1 MPLICEN
8 YQFLHFREGV
18 VELALRCASEVD
30 PANHAVAWFR
40 SAYVYFI
47 PNMTY
52 FKLTFCFK
60 KRREDDDSV
69 GKKAFDIRHEM
80 YTYVISVFDEL
91 WAGIPP
97 KFNYLPPEEVVPI

>member
-40 SAYVYFI
+40 SAYVFI
-47 PNMTY
+47 PN
-52 FKLTFCFK
+52 
-60 KRREDDDSV
+60 
-69 GKKAFDIRHEM
+69 
-80 YTYVISVFDEL
+80 EL
-91 WAGIPP
+91 S
-97 KFNYLPPEEVVPI
+97 